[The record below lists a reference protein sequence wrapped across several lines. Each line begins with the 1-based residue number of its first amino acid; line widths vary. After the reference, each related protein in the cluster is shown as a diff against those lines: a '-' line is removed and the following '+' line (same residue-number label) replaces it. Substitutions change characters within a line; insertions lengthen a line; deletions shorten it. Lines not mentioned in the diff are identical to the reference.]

1 MADTKGYADIAEH
14 LRDRIRNGA
23 LRPGDRLPTIREVMR
38 EHGVSNVTA
47 VRAYRLLK
55 AEGLT
60 SANTGSG
67 TVVADP
73 GSTNASGRS
82 GSYAATGRA
91 LTPDETSD
99 ILETGRTVADEDI
112 AGRLEI
118 GVGDPV
124 YVRRRLVRRN
134 GVPTHTSASF
144 YEKYVVDAT
153 PELMGPVSTGGS
165 KELAAKRL
173 GSPLER
179 SLEEVTS
186 RVATEQERDVLGLAE
201 GAIVTQV
208 NRTVYLE
215 DGRVVEAAVKVVPG
229 TLVLQWSSKLG

>member
-38 EHGVSNVTA
+38 EHGVSNMTA
-47 VRAYRLLK
+47 VRAYRLLR

-60 SANTGSG
+60 HANAGSG

-99 ILETGRTVADEDI
+99 ILEIGRTLANRDI
-112 AGRLEI
+112 AHRLNV
-118 GVGDPV
+118 GVGDWV
-124 YVRRRLVRRN
+124 YARRRLVRRN
-134 GVPTHTSASF
+134 GVPTHMSSSF
-144 YEKYVVDAT
+144 YEKCVVDAT
-153 PELMGPVSTGGS
+153 PELMEPVSTGGS
-165 KELAAKRL
+165 KELAAQRL

-179 SLEEVTS
+179 ALEEVTS
-186 RVATEQERDVLGLAE
+186 RVATEQERDVLGLTE
-201 GAIVTQV
+201 GAVVTQV

-229 TLVLQWSSKLG
+229 PVVLRWTSKLG